1 MTPAPG
7 QIIFQYSI
15 TTVVANHELGTNIV
29 SRGCRKGLKGA
40 YAPTV
45 AAEPKH
51 NFVRMGHLQPG
62 RARFAAMLR
71 QVRQARQR
79 RRGDRLGLRIFDIGV
94 ALLVAPFV
102 VSARPLDLSDRAK

>member
-62 RARFAAMLR
+62 RARFAAMLGGKS
-71 QVRQARQR
+71 VKHGKDGAA
-79 RRGDRLGLRIFDIGV
+79 DRVIG
-94 ALLVAPFV
+94 
-102 VSARPLDLSDRAK
+102 